1 MDLEAIRELIRVKL
15 QNGRLPRLSAPR
27 VFGPPG
33 TGEQL
38 CGACEVVLDAAR
50 LVMLIPFPEDKTFIK
65 VHADCF
71 MLWNEERD
79 GAGRISI

>member
-1 MDLEAIRELIRVKL
+1 MDLEAIRDLIRVKL
-15 QNGRLPRLSAPR
+15 QDGRLPRLSAPR
-27 VFGPPG
+27 IFGAPR
-33 TGEQL
+33 TGQL
-38 CGACEVVLDAAR
+38 CGACEVVLEAAH

-79 GAGRISI
+79 GNGRISM